1 MPSDLAA
8 ALTADGPLPR
18 HVALAALDRA
28 AALMT
33 TADFLDAGR
42 IYRRVIGFDDPTVTA
57 AAMLGLG
64 EAFYRLDDDAHALA
78 TWEEAT
84 RLPET
89 PSTYAAWRNVAAAR
103 VRGGDL
109 RGAIAAYRE
118 AHRRAPG
125 ADKAEIASRLGWL
138 SKESGDKGAAGRYF
152 AKARGDAGFSFAVV
166 VVAVTAIVSLV
177 VNLAGSAGT
186 TLGDLLAMDKVGLA
200 GGEFWRLWTVTLVH
214 APLQQMPLH
223 LLFNLYALWLA
234 GPFVERFYGRTA
246 FVALYLLFAL
256 GGSLGT
262 FAFGDARFGVGAS
275 GAIFGMFGL
284 LFAVQVVHRPVLDRA
299 ARSFLGQ
306 MGGLIAINLLLGFV
320 LRGVVDNWA
329 HIGGLVTGLWIGLLL
344 PPTRVPSLRSMWTR
358 PGPTPGTVVPAFGAS
373 GARTVRVVGLVALA
387 GFLLLLWTL
396 GSAAWGVRPS

>member
-1 MPSDLAA
+1 MPFDLAA
-8 ALTADGPLPR
+8 ALTHDGPLPR
-18 HVALAALDRA
+18 HVALAALDWA
-28 AALMT
+28 AELMT
-33 TADFLDAGR
+33 SADFLDAGR

-57 AAMLGLG
+57 AALLGLG

-109 RGAIAAYRE
+109 RSAIAAYRE
-118 AHRRAPG
+118 ADRRAPA
-125 ADKAEIASRLGWL
+125 ADKAEIASRLGGL
-138 SKESGDKGAAGRYF
+138 SKELGDKGAAGRYF
-152 AKARGDAGFSFAVV
+152 ANARGDAGFSFAVV
-166 VVAVTAIVSLV
+166 VVAVTAIASV
-177 VNLAGSAGT
+177 VVDFAGSEGT
-186 TLGDLLAMDKVGLA
+186 ALGDLLAMDKAGLA
-200 GGEFWRLWTVTLVH
+200 AGEVWRLWTVTLVH

-223 LLFNLYALWLA
+223 LLFNLYAIWLA
-234 GPFVERFYGRTA
+234 GPFVERFYGRGV
-246 FVALYLLFAL
+246 FLALYLLFAL

-299 ARSFLGQ
+299 SRSFLGQ

-329 HIGGLVTGLWIGLLL
+329 HIGGLVTGMWIGLLL
-344 PPTRVPSLRSMWTR
+344 PPTRVPSLRSMWMR
-358 PGPTPGTVVPAFGAS
+358 PGPTPGTVEPAFGAS
-373 GARTVRVVGLVALA
+373 GARTVRVAGLVALA
-387 GFLLLLWTL
+387 GFLALLWTL
-396 GSAAWGVRPS
+396 GAAAWG